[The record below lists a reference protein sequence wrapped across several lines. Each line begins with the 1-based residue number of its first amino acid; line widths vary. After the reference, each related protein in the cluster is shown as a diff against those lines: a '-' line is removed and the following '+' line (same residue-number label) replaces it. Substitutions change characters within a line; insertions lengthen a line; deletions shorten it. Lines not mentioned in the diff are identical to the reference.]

1 MAQRDWNNE
10 RSIASR
16 AETMGG
22 IIRYLI
28 IASQG
33 RQPTEGCEQMEKMSR
48 ISNGSGFREGQ
59 GYSKR
64 P

>member
-33 RQPTEGCEQMEKMSR
+33 R
-48 ISNGSGFREGQ
+48 
-59 GYSKR
+59 
-64 P
+64 